1 MYALRE
7 RRVHVTQEDFELAVA
22 KVMIGRVFSL
32 KSLCWGFLFVDY
44 AERFREE
51 RFVEKTLEVIDSSS
65 FLFSNLFTL
74 KHNIFLLLLLF
85 VIILKDK

>member
-51 RFVEKTLEVIDSSS
+51 RFVEKTLEIE
-65 FLFSNLFTL
+65 LFSF
-74 KHNIFLLLLLF
+74 FC
-85 VIILKDK
+85 VIIFNKKKHYFN